1 MLKNASILRLFCE
14 ILPGSEQLRANYRG
28 ESVMSLQLKKK
39 LTNVSTLYYL
49 LVLDKKFSDDRAK
62 IKKKQNKNVHKV
74 MKAAYEIPFYRKR
87 FDEHHLTPD
96 DFHCSEDLVKFPV
109 LTKAELRAWM
119 KEMYDTHPESRDSWD
134 ATSTSGSTGVPL
146 TLYQSQREHA
156 CTNANWIRVLMTF
169 GYNPFFGKMITF
181 ESSYRKEKKQHDS
194 ILQRFGIL
202 QRRKLSETRCT
213 PEGMPDVIKDLNDY
227 KPDLICLR
235 KNCIVRIALYAQEHG
250 LSIHQ
255 PKWYIPVSEMV
266 DEMTR
271 KTLEKTFGPGLVDAY
286 GSDETGSCII
296 KAPGKNYYDICND
309 THVVNIYDDK
319 NQLADD
325 GRVIITPLFKTD
337 FPLINYDIGD
347 TASSYVDE
355 GIRYVTKIHGRLND
369 MVLHENG
376 DSTSVLELRKIS
388 NGITG
393 IAQFRF
399 VQESYHDMRVEL
411 VRDPADTTCTKEQ
424 IADFFLKKLHAIYK
438 DEFRFRIEWLK
449 VIPPD
454 PNGKLRCFVCQIPK
468 KG

>member
-1 MLKNASILRLFCE
+1 
-14 ILPGSEQLRANYRG
+14 
-28 ESVMSLQLKKK
+28 MSFSLAKK

-49 LVLDKKFSDDRAK
+49 LILDKKFSDNR
-62 IKKKQNKNVHKV
+62 KKVKQKQNKNVYKL
-74 MKAAYEIPFYRKR
+74 MKRAYEIPFYRKR
-87 FDEHHLTPD
+87 FEEHHLTPD
-96 DFHCSEDLVKFPV
+96 DFHSSEDLAKFPV
-109 LTKAELRAWM
+109 LTKAELRSWM
-119 KEMYDTHPESRDSWD
+119 KELYDTHPETRDFWD

-156 CTNANWIRVLMTF
+156 CTNANWIRILMTF
-169 GYNPFFGKMITF
+169 GYNPVFGKMLSF
-181 ESSYRKEKKQHDS
+181 ESSYRKEKKQRDS

-213 PEGMPDVIKDLNDY
+213 EEGMPDVIRELNEY
-227 KPDLICLR
+227 HPDLICLR

-250 LSIHQ
+250 LTVKQ

-271 KTLEKTFGPGLVDAY
+271 ATLEKTFGTGLVDAY

-296 KAPGKNYYDICND
+296 KRPGRDYYDICND
-309 THVVNIYDDK
+309 THVINIYDEK

-347 TASSYVDE
+347 AASSYVKD

-369 MVLHENG
+369 MVKHESG
-376 DSTSVLELRKIS
+376 EETSVLELRKIS

-399 VQESYHDMRVEL
+399 VQESYHELRVEL
-411 VRDPADTTCTKEQ
+411 VRDPVDTTYTNRQ
-424 IADFFLKKLHAIYK
+424 IEDFFLQKLHDIYG
-438 DEFRFRIEWLK
+438 DEFRIQIDWLD

-454 PNGKLRCFVCQIPK
+454 PNGKLRCFVCQVAQDK
-468 KG
+468 

>member
-1 MLKNASILRLFCE
+1 
-14 ILPGSEQLRANYRG
+14 
-28 ESVMSLQLKKK
+28 MSFSLAKK

-49 LVLDKKFSDDRAK
+49 LILDKKFSDNR
-62 IKKKQNKNVHKV
+62 KKVKQKQNKNVYKL
-74 MKAAYEIPFYRKR
+74 MKRAYEIPFYRKR
-87 FDEHHLTPD
+87 FEEHHLTPD
-96 DFHCSEDLVKFPV
+96 DFHSSEDLAKFPV
-109 LTKAELRAWM
+109 LTKAELRSWM
-119 KEMYDTHPESRDSWD
+119 KELYDTHPETRDSWD

-156 CTNANWIRVLMTF
+156 CTNANWIRILMTF
-169 GYNPFFGKMITF
+169 GYNPVFGKMLSF
-181 ESSYRKEKKQHDS
+181 ESSYRKEKKQRDS

-213 PEGMPDVIKDLNDY
+213 EEGMPDVIRELNEY
-227 KPDLICLR
+227 HPDLICLR

-250 LSIHQ
+250 LTVRQ

-271 KTLEKTFGPGLVDAY
+271 ATLEKTFGTGLVDAY

-296 KAPGKNYYDICND
+296 KRPGRDYYDICND
-309 THVVNIYDDK
+309 THVINIYDEK
-319 NQLADD
+319 NHLADD

-347 TASSYVDE
+347 AASSYVKD

-369 MVLHENG
+369 MVKHENG
-376 DSTSVLELRKIS
+376 EETSVLELRKIS

-399 VQESYHDMRVEL
+399 VQESYHELRVEL
-411 VRDPADTTCTKEQ
+411 VRDPVDTTYTNRQ
-424 IADFFLKKLHAIYK
+424 IEDFFLQKLHDIYG
-438 DEFRFRIEWLK
+438 DEFRIQIDWLD

-454 PNGKLRCFVCQIPK
+454 PNGKLRCFVCQVAQDK
-468 KG
+468 